1 MEKVFHKEPLG
12 FDWRAAVEDIL
23 MNDAADAARALLTEA
38 DERVQRITVR
48 VPVALYVEFS
58 RVALESEG
66 AVFAGDAGVS
76 CVCTQTQ
83 PGVCVCKGACP
94 DSCECAGSGPIVALA
109 PINEFI

>member
-12 FDWRAAVEDIL
+12 FDWRAAVEDIV
-23 MNDAADAARALLTEA
+23 MNDAADAARALLPEA
-38 DERVQRITVR
+38 DERVERITVR
-48 VPVALYVEFS
+48 VPVVLYMEFS

-66 AVFAGDAGVS
+66 AVFAGDAGVR

-94 DSCECAGSGPIVALA
+94 DTCDCAEPIALA